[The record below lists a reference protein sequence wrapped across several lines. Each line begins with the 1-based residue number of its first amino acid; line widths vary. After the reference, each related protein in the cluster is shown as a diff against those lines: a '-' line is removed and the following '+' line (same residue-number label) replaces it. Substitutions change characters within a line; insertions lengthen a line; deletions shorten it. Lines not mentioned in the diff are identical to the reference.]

1 MMTGKYKF
9 AGKTI
14 EVISVYPDVHE
25 YCKDYISD
33 ENADFTVQTSQEDI
47 DFEQQRSDS
56 ENICEGKKPVKY
68 PAGYLEELA
77 VYRKIA
83 EKMIEFDT
91 VLFHG
96 SVIAVDGKG
105 YLFTAKSGTGKSTHT
120 KLWREVFGERAVMVN
135 DDKPLLGISDNQVIA
150 YGTPYNGKHHIGNNI
165 SVPLKGICIL
175 QRNKENIIKKVN
187 KMAVYSMLIQ
197 QIYRPSDR
205 DKLKR
210 TLELV
215 DKMSENIDIYVL
227 GCNMDREAAI
237 VAYNGMK
244 D

>member
-1 MMTGKYKF
+1 MTGKYKF

-237 VAYNGMK
+237 VAYEGMK

>member
-1 MMTGKYKF
+1 MTGKYKF

>member
-1 MMTGKYKF
+1 MTGKYKF

-47 DFEQQRSDS
+47 DFEQKRSDS

-227 GCNMDREAAI
+227 GCNMDKEAAI